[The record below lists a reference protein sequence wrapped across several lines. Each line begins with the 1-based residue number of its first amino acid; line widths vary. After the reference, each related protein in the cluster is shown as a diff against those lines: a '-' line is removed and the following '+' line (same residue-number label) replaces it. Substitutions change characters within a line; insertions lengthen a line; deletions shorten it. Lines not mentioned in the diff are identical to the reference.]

1 MAASIRQNQNSTNE
15 GFDMY
20 RAVVKG
26 FGDIDQLVIEDGP
39 TPAPGPGEVVVRL
52 TSIGMN
58 HAELMARRGEYRLVS
73 GNPPFIPGLEGGGII
88 EAVGE
93 GVSDAANADQQR
105 TVGQRVVLAL
115 DAPASRGLGHG
126 TYQSHFVVAATKTVL
141 APAAIPD
148 ELLGAL
154 WLPFLTAWGCLVW
167 KQNMQPGARVLI
179 PAASSSVAI
188 AASQVVKYYGG
199 VAVGTTT
206 RPEKVERLAALPEAR
221 FDHIV
226 VTQPADWW
234 REAKKLTEGKGFDII
249 FDPVAAGDFLNQEI
263 RLLAPHGTLWIYG
276 LLGTPD
282 TVNVAPLIRK
292 MASIRGW
299 LLNEIAASGSE
310 QSAYRHVL
318 DRVADGTYTLPVAH
332 TFSLRDVQTAH
343 ATMERGDH
351 LGKLILVP

>member
-1 MAASIRQNQNSTNE
+1 
-15 GFDMY
+15 MY

-26 FGDIDQLVIEDGP
+26 FGDIDQLTLEDCP
-39 TPAPGPGEVVVRL
+39 TPTPGPGEVVVRL

-88 EAVGE
+88 VAVGE
-93 GVSDAANADQQR
+93 GVSDATNTESRR
-105 TVGQRVVLAL
+105 TEGQRVVLTL
-115 DAPASRGLGHG
+115 DAPASRGLGQG
-126 TYQSHFVVAATKTVL
+126 TYQSHYVVAANKTVR
-141 APAAIPD
+141 APDAIPD

-167 KQNMQPGARVLI
+167 KQNMQSGDRVLI

-199 VAVGTTT
+199 FAVGTTT
-206 RPEKVERLAALPEAR
+206 SPEKVKLLASMPEAR
-221 FDHIV
+221 FDHII
-226 VTQPADWW
+226 VTQDEQWW
-234 REAKKLTEGKGFDII
+234 REAKKLAQGKGYNII
-249 FDPVAAGDFLNQEI
+249 FDPVAAGAFLNQEI

-276 LLGTPD
+276 LLGQPD
-282 TVNVAPLIRK
+282 TVDVTPLIRK

-299 LLNEIAASGSE
+299 LLNEIATSGTE

-318 DRVADGTYTLPVAH
+318 ERVADGTYVLPIAQ
-332 TFSLRDVQTAH
+332 TFSLRDVQQAH
-343 ATMERGDH
+343 ETMAAGQH
-351 LGKLILVP
+351 IGKMILVP

>member
-1 MAASIRQNQNSTNE
+1 
-15 GFDMY
+15 MY

-26 FGDIDQLVIEDGP
+26 FGNIDQLVLEDCP
-39 TPAPGPGEVVVRL
+39 TPAPGPGEVLVRL

-93 GVSDAANADQQR
+93 GVSNSPEASQQR
-105 TVGQRVVLAL
+105 LEGQRVVLAL
-115 DAPASRGLGHG
+115 DAPASRGLGQG
-126 TYQSHFVVAATKTVL
+126 TYQSHYVVAANKTVL
-141 APAAIPD
+141 APDPIPD
-148 ELLGAL
+148 EWLGAL

-167 KQNMQPGARVLI
+167 RQNMQPGDRVLI

-199 VAVGTTT
+199 LAIGTTT
-206 RPEKVERLAALPEAR
+206 RPEKVALLEALPAAH
-221 FDHIV
+221 FDEIV
-226 VTQPADWW
+226 VTQDASWW
-234 REAKKLTEGKGFDII
+234 REAKKFTHGKGFNII
-249 FDPVAAGDFLNQEI
+249 FDPVAAGEFLNQEI
-263 RLLAPHGTLWIYG
+263 RLLAPQGTLWIYG

-282 TVNVAPLIRK
+282 TVDVTPLIRK

-310 QSAYRHVL
+310 QGAYRHVL
-318 DRVADGTYTLPVAH
+318 DRIADGTYVLPVAE
-332 TFSLRDVQTAH
+332 TFALRDVQTAH
-343 ATMERGDH
+343 TVMETGKH
-351 LGKLILVP
+351 IGKLILVP